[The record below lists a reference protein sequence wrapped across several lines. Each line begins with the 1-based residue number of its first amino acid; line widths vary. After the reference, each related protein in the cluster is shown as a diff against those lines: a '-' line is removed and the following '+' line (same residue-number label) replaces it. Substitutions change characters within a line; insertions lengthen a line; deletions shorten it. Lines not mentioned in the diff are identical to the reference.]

1 MEGECIPLG
10 VCVGQRMTS
19 WSEFSLPTSQLFQGS
34 NSGWW
39 PCMAGV
45 YPLSHLAGSLFLT
58 FITDVFLAWLIPQSV
73 SISLGKPQNLLVLD
87 PFLNISVWKPLPQSW
102 GLPVVKCMWNLFW
115 YMGELRIISNFSHM
129 AGPHIAYCLISRSP
143 WIFLT
148 HSLLISIIS
157 VRTCVG
163 DTRFY

>member
-1 MEGECIPLG
+1 MWRGSASHSVCAWLRGQLRG
-10 VCVGQRMTS
+10 VSSPFQPHIYFRDQTQIGGLAWQVSTH
-19 WSEFSLPTSQLFQGS
+19 WATWPALFF
-34 NSGWW
+34 
-39 PCMAGV
+39 V
-45 YPLSHLAGSLFLT
+45 T

-102 GLPVVKCMWNLFW
+102 GLPVVKCMWNLLW

-143 WIFLT
+143 WIFLM

-157 VRTCVG
+157 VRTWGPV
-163 DTRFY
+163 